1 MKFINLAKAAK
12 IYNEPTLYC
21 AGDITRNITD
31 DYTNR
36 KLSKKGIWIGVT
48 DNNELKCGRG
58 IVLDG
63 SNRLLDKIAHD
74 FANGKIKIED
84 LQ

>member
-12 IYNEPTLYC
+12 IYSEPTLYC
-21 AGDITRNITD
+21 AGNITRNITD
-31 DYTNR
+31 EKNNR
-36 KLSKKGIWIGVT
+36 KLSKKGIWLGIT
-48 DNNELKCGRG
+48 DSGELKSGRG

-63 SNRLLDKIAHD
+63 SNRLLDKVAHD
-74 FANGKIKIED
+74 IANGKIKIED